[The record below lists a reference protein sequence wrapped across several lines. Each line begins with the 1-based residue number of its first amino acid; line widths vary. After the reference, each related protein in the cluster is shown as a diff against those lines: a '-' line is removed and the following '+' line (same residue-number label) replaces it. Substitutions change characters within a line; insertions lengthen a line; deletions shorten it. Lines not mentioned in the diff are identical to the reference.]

1 MKPARK
7 IVDPE
12 DYILSVLSPED
23 RLDAA
28 LKIAR
33 EAFKGTKLTMRD
45 IDSAVKSVRRKAYE
59 GKKQSSH
66 RYRSSCLCFCLWRNP
81 RKSNKEGFY
90 RSRHLCFSAYSEGI
104 PSSSS
109 NPRRPGQTDPS
120 SIKSINFWICYVRN
134 QNNCCLS
141 SKENIH
147 L

>member
-1 MKPARK
+1 MKTARK

-59 GKKQSSH
+59 GKK
-66 RYRSSCLCFCLWRNP
+66 
-81 RKSNKEGFY
+81 
-90 RSRHLCFSAYSEGI
+90 
-104 PSSSS
+104 
-109 NPRRPGQTDPS
+109 
-120 SIKSINFWICYVRN
+120 
-134 QNNCCLS
+134 
-141 SKENIH
+141 
-147 L
+147 